1 MSTVFKTAFKFA
13 AALGLPAVVLLLVS
27 SVHAGGADDYI
38 IEASSTV
45 VEPGTT
51 GETVITL
58 DHPEDVEAYSF
69 GLVYDSNDIDPL
81 SAEVGSAVLEATGPA
96 GPDFFF
102 VDLMPASVPVTGNGL
117 TVACILSLSFPI
129 VTIPAGIQQ
138 EITAITFDCLP
149 SATPG
154 AEIVIDFSDQLG
166 DPQILLVASV
176 IGQDQ
181 FLVPFSGL
189 ITVFEEPPPPT
200 GPSFVRGDA
209 NGDGALD
216 ISDPVRIG
224 VYVARGVNQLAC
236 LAAGDVDDD
245 GLIQLSDVVLLLT
258 YLFSDG
264 AAPAAPYPDCGADP
278 TTDLEC
284 LNSPCQFQ
292 P

>member
-1 MSTVFKTAFKFA
+1 MSFANKCILRFAFTM
-13 AALGLPAVVLLLVS
+13 GLPALLVLNHS
-27 SVHAGGADDYI
+27 ALYAGGADDYI
-38 IEASSTV
+38 IEAGSVV

-51 GETVITL
+51 AETLITL
-58 DHPEDVEAYSF
+58 DHPEAVEAFSF
-69 GLVYDSNDIDPL
+69 GLVYDSNDIDPMG
-81 SAEVGSAVLEATGPA
+81 AEAGAAVMDATGPE
-96 GPDFFF
+96 GPDFYF
-102 VDLMPASVPVTGNGL
+102 VDLLPSGVPVTGNGL

-129 VTIPAGIQQ
+129 VTIPAGFQQ
-138 EITAITFDCLP
+138 EITVVTFDCLP
-149 SATPG
+149 TATPG
-154 AEIVIDFSDQLG
+154 AEIAVDFSDQLG

-189 ITVFEEPPPPT
+189 ITVFEEPPPPP

-209 NGDGALD
+209 NGDGTLD

-236 LAAGDVDDD
+236 LAAGDIDDD
-245 GLIQLSDVVLLLT
+245 GLIQLSDVVSLLS
-258 YLFSDG
+258 YLFSEG
-264 AAPAAPYPDCGADP
+264 AAPAAPFPDCGADP
-278 TTDLEC
+278 TTDLDC

>member
-1 MSTVFKTAFKFA
+1 MSFANKCILRFAFTM
-13 AALGLPAVVLLLVS
+13 GLPALLVLNHS
-27 SVHAGGADDYI
+27 ALYAGGADDYI
-38 IEASSTV
+38 IEAGSVV

-51 GETVITL
+51 AETLITL
-58 DHPEDVEAYSF
+58 DHPEAVEAFSF
-69 GLVYDSNDIDPL
+69 GLVYDSNDIDPMG
-81 SAEVGSAVLEATGPA
+81 AEAGAAVMDATGPE
-96 GPDFFF
+96 GPDFYF
-102 VDLMPASVPVTGNGL
+102 VDLLPSGVPVTGNGL

-129 VTIPAGIQQ
+129 VTIPAGFQQ
-138 EITAITFDCLP
+138 EITVVTFDCLP
-149 SATPG
+149 TATPG
-154 AEIVIDFSDQLG
+154 AEIAVDFSDQLG

-189 ITVFEEPPPPT
+189 ITVFEEPPPPP

-209 NGDGALD
+209 NGDGTLD

-236 LAAGDVDDD
+236 LAAGDIDDD
-245 GLIQLSDVVLLLT
+245 GLIQLSDVVSLLS
-258 YLFSDG
+258 YLFSEG
-264 AAPAAPYPDCGADP
+264 AAPSAPFPDCGADP
-278 TTDLEC
+278 TTDLDC

>member
-1 MSTVFKTAFKFA
+1 MSFANKCILRFAFTM
-13 AALGLPAVVLLLVS
+13 GLPALLVLNHS
-27 SVHAGGADDYI
+27 ALYAGGADDYI
-38 IEASSTV
+38 IEAGSVV

-51 GETVITL
+51 AETLITL
-58 DHPEDVEAYSF
+58 DHPEAVEAFSF
-69 GLVYDSNDIDPL
+69 GLVYDSNDIDPMG
-81 SAEVGSAVLEATGPA
+81 AEAGAAVMDATGPA
-96 GPDFFF
+96 GPDFYF
-102 VDLMPASVPVTGNGL
+102 VDLLPSGVPVTGNGL

-129 VTIPAGIQQ
+129 VTIPAGFQQ
-138 EITAITFDCLP
+138 EITVVTFDCLP
-149 SATPG
+149 TATPG
-154 AEIVIDFSDQLG
+154 VEIAVDFSDQLG

-189 ITVFEEPPPPT
+189 ITVFEEPPPPP

-209 NGDGALD
+209 NGDGTLD

-236 LAAGDVDDD
+236 LAAGDIDDD
-245 GLIQLSDVVLLLT
+245 GLIQLSDVVSLLS
-258 YLFSDG
+258 YLFSEG
-264 AAPAAPYPDCGADP
+264 AAPAAPFPDCGADP
-278 TTDLEC
+278 TTDLDC